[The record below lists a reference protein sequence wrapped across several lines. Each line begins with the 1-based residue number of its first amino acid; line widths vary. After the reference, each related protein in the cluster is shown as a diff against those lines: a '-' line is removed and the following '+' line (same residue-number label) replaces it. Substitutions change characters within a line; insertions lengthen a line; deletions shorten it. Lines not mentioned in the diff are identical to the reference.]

1 MLFTSRAVA
10 LMLAGCISI
19 ITTAFLSLVDNTSAS
34 ALVVAASLSFASAFI
49 LIYLTLEFLIFRE
62 INQIYA
68 VLDKIKKKDFK
79 IGKKKLKNSANP
91 LKKLNE
97 EIYSIASKK
106 QAEIDEL
113 RKLEIYR
120 REFLADVSHELKTP
134 IFAAQ
139 GFIHTLIDGAIDDTE
154 VRDKFL
160 HKAAKSL
167 DGLDALVQDLITLSQ
182 MEIGAIRMQYSN
194 FDIYHLVQEVFE
206 QLEKKSKRKETHLL
220 IDIKAERSIM
230 IEADRNRIRQVI
242 TNLVE
247 NGIKYGNEGGTIVVG
262 IYPDKDNVVLSVKD
276 NGPGIPEEH
285 LKRIFERFYRVEKS
299 RSKDKGGSGLGLAIV
314 KHIIEAHNS
323 KVSVTSKLGKGTT
336 FTFKLKKA
344 KAQRT
349 AGVLQTTTDRE
360 KKEQEIAQSS

>member
-1 MLFTSRAVA
+1 MLFTSRAAA
-10 LMLAGCISI
+10 LMLAVCISI
-19 ITTAFLSLVDNTSAS
+19 ITTAFLSLVDNTSAI
-34 ALVVAASLSFASAFI
+34 ALLVAASLSFASAFI

-62 INQIYA
+62 INQIYT

-79 IGKKKLKNSANP
+79 IGKKKLKASSNP

-97 EIYSIASKK
+97 EIYSLASKK

-113 RKLEIYR
+113 RKLEVYR

-139 GFIHTLIDGAIDDTE
+139 GFIHTLIDGAIDDAE

-160 HKAAKSL
+160 QKAAKSL
-167 DGLDALVQDLITLSQ
+167 DGLDILVQDLITLSQ
-182 MEIGAIRMQYSN
+182 MEIGAITMQYST
-194 FDIYHLVQEVFE
+194 FDICHLTQEVFE
-206 QLEKKSKRKETHLL
+206 QLEKKSTKKLTQLV
-220 IDIKAERSIM
+220 INKKAEKNLLV
-230 IEADRNRIRQVI
+230 EADRNRIRQVI

-247 NGIKYGNEGGTIVVG
+247 NGIKYGNDGGIIEVG
-262 IYPDKDNVVLSVKD
+262 IYPDKDHVIISVRD

-314 KHIIEAHNS
+314 KHIIEAHHS
-323 KVSVTSKLGKGTT
+323 KVSVASKIGKGTT

-344 KAQRT
+344 KGVRNAPVTAIEKEHKAQE
-349 AGVLQTTTDRE
+349 V
-360 KKEQEIAQSS
+360 I